1 MMKSSIGNTE
11 TVTCLDAEEF
21 QVFQQALKCAA
32 FPVLGAPDPPSEATP
47 IPSGTPSSSYTKR
60 YCVIQTDQNLN
71 NVSQITASQN
81 CSCPFVF

>member
-1 MMKSSIGNTE
+1 MMKSNIGNTE

-47 IPSGTPSSSYTKR
+47 IPSGTPSSGYTKR
-60 YCVIQTDQNLN
+60 YCYTGN
-71 NVSQITASQN
+71 
-81 CSCPFVF
+81 